1 MVARSA
7 TILLWVYDLRSVLN
21 KAMNLAQLLSQTAT
35 KYADKTAI
43 AFADQVWTYRDFDQQ
58 VRVYAAILQQIGIHQ
73 GDRVAVQLPKSVEF
87 LCIHFAILA
96 IGAIALPL
104 NPDYR
109 AAEINYFLTDSGSA
123 LLVTTSDRLDHLQD
137 MPLTLK
143 VLLHDTHKLVN
154 LELKEVP
161 NIQDAVI
168 DSVQDSVIDLA
179 MLFENFKQKLPDG
192 FELDYGTGDDDIAMI
207 CYTSGTTGQP
217 KGAMLSHRN
226 LIANTQALYKAWQW
240 SDRDRLLHV
249 LPLFHVHGLNVAALG
264 SLYAG
269 ATMIMIEKFQPQQV
283 WQMLES
289 EQCTLFMAVPTIY
302 QLLINRWSKL
312 EIKPNLD
319 KMRIFISGSAPLSD
333 RQFQDFAEITG
344 FPILERYGM
353 TETGMNASN
362 PIAPEL
368 RISKSVGFPLQ
379 GVEIRI
385 VNQSPD
391 NSSDNSPD
399 NLQIGEVWIRGEN
412 VFCGYWQRPAQTAQ
426 AFTDGWFHT
435 GDLGYLDDGRLYLVG
450 RAKELIITCGF
461 NVYPKEIE
469 NVIDRHELVKESA
482 VFGLPDANF
491 GEKVVAAIAL
501 QDDAVA
507 IDQSEIT
514 KIIIKHC
521 KKELASYKCPKQIFV
536 VSALPRNAMGKL
548 QKHIL
553 ANQIQ

>member
-1 MVARSA
+1 MISLVM
-7 TILLWVYDLRSVLN
+7 N

-35 KYADKTAI
+35 QYADKTVI
-43 AFADQVWTYRDFDQQ
+43 AFEGQVWTYRDFDRQ
-58 VRVYAAILQQIGIHQ
+58 VRVYAAILQHLDIQQ
-73 GDRVAVQLPKSVEF
+73 GDRVAVLMPKSVEF

-109 AAEINYFLTDSGSA
+109 AAEIVYFLTDSRSA
-123 LLVTTSDRLDHLQD
+123 LLITTSDRFSQLQD
-137 MPLTLK
+137 TQIALK
-143 VLLHDTHKLVN
+143 VLLHDTHQLMN
-154 LELKEVP
+154 LGLGETA
-161 NIQDAVI
+161 NIQDAI
-168 DSVQDSVIDLA
+168 IDLA
-179 MLFENFKQKLPDG
+179 ALFASFKQNLPDG
-192 FELDYGTGDDDIAMI
+192 FELNYATGDDDIAMI

-264 SLYAG
+264 CLYAG
-269 ATMIMIEKFQPQQV
+269 ATMIMVEKFQPQQT

-302 QLLINRWSKL
+302 QLLINGSNR
-312 EIKPNLD
+312 EVKPNLD

-333 RQFQDFAEITG
+333 RQFHDFAEITG

-362 PIAPEL
+362 PIMPEL
-368 RISKSVGFPLQ
+368 RIPKSVGFPLQ

-385 VNQSPD
+385 ANQDADHHAS
-391 NSSDNSPD
+391 D
-399 NLQIGEVWIRGEN
+399 NLQIGEVLIRGEN
-412 VFCGYWQRPAQTAQ
+412 VFRGYWQRPAQTAE
-426 AFTDGWFHT
+426 AFTDGWFRT
-435 GDLGYLDDGRLYLVG
+435 GDLGYLDNGRLYLVG

-469 NVIDRHELVKESA
+469 NMIDRHELVKESA
-482 VFGLPDANF
+482 VFGIPHANF
-491 GEKVVAAIAL
+491 GEKVVVAIAL
-501 QDDAVA
+501 RDDSIA

-521 KKELASYKCPKQIFV
+521 KQELASYKCPKQIFV
-536 VSALPRNAMGKL
+536 VPALPRNAMGKL

-553 ANQIQ
+553 KESILMKNDG